1 MLDALPASR
10 VLVTVGTPCTMS
22 AVGSTETAR
31 ALMEGA
37 PDLIALSAFDAG
49 LVDLSVGDDG
59 ELTACWPDG
68 SPAPFD
74 EIDARHGAAL
84 GERRGIRAVPEL
96 LDRGAAVDVAA
107 GLPHDLATG
116 GLRRLAGLGYADVRG
131 SALRDLH
138 GLFQDDPALGPSV
151 QAQLFAF
158 AGLGA
163 LAALPR
169 RLAEIVP
176 EPADFR
182 VVASAAF
189 PGVDAWST
197 LSTPGGEPVRDKFAA
212 RLASSLASH
221 GPALVSTMLAPSYPL
236 GKATKQPELLASLRA
251 TDGFMRVPQSPMNS
265 VGACASSLISLADVA
280 PQLLLD
286 FPGLRRPRIVLW
298 TAADTATLP
307 GYQVLEGFGPA
318 ALVTTEKV
326 TALNAGRPPEQQRS
340 IGESLAPFDVDACG
354 TVVGDGA
361 SGVLVTTLE
370 VALRHQLDVT
380 SIIAGWG
387 QSGETGGKAHFAGV
401 GFGGENALVQA
412 FEIARRAHGYGVA
425 DFGYLAAHATGTRTN
440 SRTDLTSVAT
450 ARAVAAERGGRRDGV
465 PTIRVGT
472 PKSLGDGHTMG
483 DAGLKEVAQAIRYV
497 LGEAAVGLPTLRQ
510 VDPELGD
517 VVEQYELGVAPVPGD
532 ADGGAICATQGFGGY
547 DGAIALRAANPDSL
561 ARYRCDER
569 DLAAYLE
576 RWPEIRR
583 ERRRREL
590 VSRTS
595 RGETLRLALH
605 HRWPGLD

>member
-1 MLDALPASR
+1 MEDALPASR
-10 VLVTVGTPCTMS
+10 VLVTIGTPCTMS

-37 PDLIALSAFDAG
+37 PEHVALSAFDAG
-49 LVDLSVGDDG
+49 LVDLAVGDDG
-59 ELTACWPDG
+59 TLAASWLDG
-68 SPAPFD
+68 TPATFD
-74 EIDARHGAAL
+74 EIDARHGRVL
-84 GERRGIRAVPEL
+84 RERRGIRVVPEL
-96 LDRGAAVDVAA
+96 LGAPVDVAA

-116 GLRRLAGLGYADVRG
+116 GLRRLAGLAYGDVRG
-131 SALRDLH
+131 SELRDLH

-151 QAQLFAF
+151 QSQLFAF

-169 RLAEIVP
+169 PLSELLP
-176 EPADFR
+176 EPVDFR
-182 VVASAAF
+182 VAAAAAF

-197 LSTPGGEPVRDKFAA
+197 LSTPGGAPVRDKFAA

-251 TDGFMRVPQSPMNS
+251 ADGFMRVPQSPMHT

-286 FPGLRRPRIVLW
+286 FPGVRRPRMVLW

-307 GYQVLEGFGPA
+307 SWQVLEGFGPA

-326 TALNAGRPPEQQRS
+326 AALNEGRPAAHQRP
-340 IGESLAPFDVDACG
+340 IAESLAPFDVDACG

-361 SGVLVTTLE
+361 SGVLVTTLD
-370 VALRHQLDVT
+370 VALAHGLDVT

-450 ARAVAAERGGRRDGV
+450 ARRSAAERAGGGGALPRL
-465 PTIRVGT
+465 RVGT
-472 PKSLGDGHTMG
+472 PKALGDGHTMG

-497 LGEAAVGLPTLRQ
+497 LGETAVGLPTLRQ

-517 VVEQYELGVAPVPGD
+517 VVGQYDLTNEPVPGD

-547 DGAIALRAANPDSL
+547 DGAIALRAANPDSI
-561 ARYRCDER
+561 ARYVCDEH
-569 DLAAYLE
+569 DLASYLE
-576 RWPEIRR
+576 RWPDIRR

-595 RGETLRLALH
+595 RGDTLRLALD
-605 HRWPGLD
+605 HRWPGI